1 MKKNNKGNKK
11 NSDSKANEKGYNTNP
26 IQWFPGH
33 MAKTR
38 RLMKESLPSVD
49 ILINVLDS
57 RIPISSKNP
66 EIDLLAESKPILT
79 LLSKSGLADPNITA
93 KWKNYYKSVNAHCL
107 FIDSVT
113 GAGIN
118 EIMPTIREILKDK
131 LARYEEKGMTGR
143 NIKAM
148 IVGIPNSGKSSLIN
162 KLAGSKKVKVEDRPG
177 VTLTKQ
183 WVPTSIGLDLMDMP
197 GVLWPKFDD
206 EKIGENLA
214 LTGAIRD
221 AILDTETLAVAL
233 CARLRNIYPELLKT
247 RYKLTDNDLDEDMQD
262 YEIFEAI
269 GRKRG
274 FFVSGGEIN
283 YERTAT
289 MLLDEFRGSKI
300 GRITLELPPIVN
312 DEDDDA

>member
-1 MKKNNKGNKK
+1 
-11 NSDSKANEKGYNTNP
+11 
-26 IQWFPGH
+26 

-57 RIPISSKNP
+57 RIPLSSRNP
-66 EIDLLAESKPILT
+66 EINAIAENKPILD
-79 LLSKSGLADPNITA
+79 LFSKSSLADPIATA
-93 KWKNYYKSVNAHCL
+93 KWKNYYRQIGKECL
-107 FIDSVT
+107 FIDSIT
-113 GAGIN
+113 GSGIN
-118 EIMPTIREILKDK
+118 EIMPTVREILKEK
-131 LARYEEKGMTGR
+131 LARYEEKGMSGR

-162 KLAGSKKVKVEDRPG
+162 RLAGSKKVKVEDRPG

-183 WVPTSIGLDLMDMP
+183 WVPTNIGLDLMDMP

-206 EKIGENLA
+206 ETIGENLA

-221 AILDTETLAVAL
+221 AILDTEELAVIL
-233 CARLRNIYPELLKT
+233 CGRLRTLYPKLFIE
-247 RYKLTDNDLDEDMQD
+247 RYKLTEADLDEDKQN
-262 YEIFEAI
+262 YEVFEAV

-274 FFVSGGEIN
+274 FLVSGGEIN

-289 MLLDEFRGSKI
+289 MLLDEFRSSKI
-300 GRITLELPPIVN
+300 GKITLELPPEIT
-312 DEDDDA
+312 

>member
-1 MKKNNKGNKK
+1 MP
-11 NSDSKANEKGYNTNP
+11 STQ

-66 EIDLLAESKPILT
+66 EIDSLADKKPILT
-79 LLSKSGLADPNITA
+79 LLSKSSLADPNATA
-93 KWKNYYKSVNAHCL
+93 KWKNYYKANGMNCL
-107 FIDSVT
+107 FIDSIT

-118 EIMPTIREILKDK
+118 EIMPTVRTILKDK
-131 LARYEEKGMTGR
+131 IARYEEKGMAGR

-206 EKIGENLA
+206 ERIGENLA

-233 CARLRNIYPELLKT
+233 CARLRVLYPELLKT
-247 RYKLTDNDLDEDMQD
+247 RYKLTDKDLETDMQD
-262 YEIFEAI
+262 YEVFEAI

-274 FFVSGGEIN
+274 FLISGGEVN

-300 GRITLELPPIVN
+300 GKITLEVPPTN
-312 DEDDDA
+312 QELSEKEESQDA

>member
-1 MKKNNKGNKK
+1 MP
-11 NSDSKANEKGYNTNP
+11 STQ

-57 RIPISSKNP
+57 RIPLSSKNP
-66 EIDLLAESKPILT
+66 EIDTLAENKPVLT
-79 LLSKSGLADPNITA
+79 LLSKSSLADPAFTA
-93 KWKNYYKSVNAHCL
+93 KWKNYYKENNVNCL
-107 FIDSVT
+107 FIDSIT
-113 GAGIN
+113 GANIN
-118 EIMPTIREILKDK
+118 EIMPMIRTILQEKIE
-131 LARYEEKGMTGR
+131 RYEQKGMSGR

-206 EKIGENLA
+206 EIIGENLA

-221 AILDTETLAVAL
+221 AILDIEGLAVVL
-233 CARLRNIYPELLKT
+233 CARLRKLYPELLMT
-247 RYKLTDNDLDEDMQD
+247 RYKLTEKDLDEDMQD
-262 YEIFEAI
+262 YEVFEAI

-274 FFVSGGEIN
+274 FLISGGEIN

-289 MLLDEFRGSKI
+289 MLLDEFRGGKI
-300 GRITLELPPIVN
+300 GKITLELPPV
-312 DEDDDA
+312 DC

>member
-1 MKKNNKGNKK
+1 
-11 NSDSKANEKGYNTNP
+11 
-26 IQWFPGH
+26 

-66 EIDLLAESKPILT
+66 EIDSLAENKPVLT
-79 LLSKSGLADPNITA
+79 LLSKSSLADPSFTA
-93 KWKNYYKSVNAHCL
+93 KWKNYYKANNINCL
-107 FIDSVT
+107 FIDSIT
-113 GAGIN
+113 GANIN
-118 EIMPTIREILKDK
+118 EIMPMIREILHDK
-131 LARYEEKGMTGR
+131 ITRYEEKGMSGR
-143 NIKAM
+143 NVKAM

-206 EKIGENLA
+206 ERIGENLA

-221 AILDTETLAVAL
+221 AILDIEGLAVVL
-233 CARLRNIYPELLKT
+233 CSRLRTLYPDLLMS
-247 RYKLTDNDLDEDMQD
+247 RYKLTEKDLDEDMQD
-262 YEIFEAI
+262 YEVFEAI

-274 FFVSGGEIN
+274 FLISGGEIN

-289 MLLDEFRGSKI
+289 MLLDEFRGGKI
-300 GRITLELPPIVN
+300 GKITLELPPI
-312 DEDDDA
+312 E